1 MSDAPL
7 SFLHTESAELISR
20 SGISFQLI
28 LEFWFFSVFPAAHSR
43 ELSFALYRKPHNSS
57 SSEDVPMR
65 ARNDAHEVTRN
76 AGQIWSGLT
85 LRERRPFGLCASPVS
100 SLGPPGPA
108 PDSSGSS
115 ARVAAHTH
123 GIPRGQATDAF
134 GSCKRGKPEFAWIG
148 GRHQKKFCSLLA
160 KWSRFANWTGLTA

>member
-7 SFLHTESAELISR
+7 SLMHTESAELISS

-28 LEFWFFSVFPAAHSR
+28 LEFWLFSVFPAAL

-57 SSEDVPMR
+57 SSEEVPMR
-65 ARNDAHEVTRN
+65 ARNDAHKVTRN

-85 LRERRPFGLCASPVS
+85 LRERRPFGLSESPVQ
-100 SLGPPGPA
+100 SLGPPRPA

-115 ARVAAHTH
+115 ARVRAH
-123 GIPRGQATDAF
+123 I
-134 GSCKRGKPEFAWIG
+134 SAWSG
-148 GRHQKKFCSLLA
+148 P
-160 KWSRFANWTGLTA
+160 